1 MDTCQRQRN
10 ISGSPNTATS
20 VNDNEIYLNVI
31 GGPNYKGNVYY
42 LGTLSKRFS
51 CSKSTPS
58 ISITLMED
66 QIEKMRETI
75 TKLNAKLLEKTN
87 KERILESI
95 MSAPSPLTT
104 TVDETDHYVDD
115 AQVDRSHYMSKD
127 H

>member
-1 MDTCQRQRN
+1 
-10 ISGSPNTATS
+10 
-20 VNDNEIYLNVI
+20 
-31 GGPNYKGNVYY
+31 
-42 LGTLSKRFS
+42 
-51 CSKSTPS
+51 
-58 ISITLMED
+58 MED

-75 TKLNAKLLEKTN
+75 TKLNSKLLEKTN

-104 TVDETDHYVDD
+104 TVDETDHHVDD